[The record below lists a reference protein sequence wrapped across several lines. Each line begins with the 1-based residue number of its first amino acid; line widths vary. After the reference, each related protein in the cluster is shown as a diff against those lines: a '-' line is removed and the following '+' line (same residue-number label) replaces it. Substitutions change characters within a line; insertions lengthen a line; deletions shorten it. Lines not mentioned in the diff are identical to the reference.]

1 MEPVEYWPADK
12 RKRLPE
18 SWRRRWK
25 HGVQK
30 RYTIHH
36 TQLGVNYRPLESH
49 CNGRQNHHVLMGRL
63 FTTFLDLLI
72 REIWIWKHSVEK
84 KLWIDLLEYISAAGV
99 QWRLLT
105 LWWWE
110 QVEEVSRDH
119 LGSPTENKVLITN
132 QFSNWK
138 QSSPK
143 FFVPVEQ
150 DKQSFDLYQWSISFQ
165 NQQFLWKSVGKKR
178 GQEGPGLRN

>member
-1 MEPVEYWPADK
+1 MLRRHASRVHCG
-12 RKRLPE
+12 RKIKPLNHNWGTGSTIDLWNHIAMGGKIIT
-18 SWRRRWK
+18 SWWEDYLQ
-25 HGVQK
+25 HFLTCWSE
-30 RYTIHH
+30 RYGYENI
-36 TQLGVNYRPLESH
+36 
-49 CNGRQNHHVLMGRL
+49 VLR
-63 FTTFLDLLI
+63 
-72 REIWIWKHSVEK
+72 K
-84 KLWIDLLEYISAAGV
+84 KLWIDILEYISAAGV

-138 QSSPK
+138 QSGPK